1 MLRSGGKRPSPPHL
15 VSLANDK
22 RGVSEAI
29 AALLMMVI
37 AIAAGTMLYAYSA
50 TTFGTAY
57 SQFNDRTSTNEDR
70 AKERFAVLSI
80 WSRQSPDQVNVTVI
94 NYGEIDLALD
104 AAYVNGTPVQQ
115 FLGGKGQTVNS
126 AKLVNLWFTCPIPIV
141 RGRTYVLIIVSM
153 RGTTIETP
161 WKA

>member
-1 MLRSGGKRPSPPHL
+1 MSGSGGKRPSQHHL
-15 VSLANDK
+15 ASDR

-57 SQFNDRTSTNEDR
+57 SQFSDRTNTNEDM

-80 WSRQSPDQVNVTVI
+80 WSSTNQVNATVM
-94 NYGEIDLALD
+94 NYGEIDLMID
-104 AAYVNGTPVQQ
+104 AAYLNGTRVLSSVQLKLSSGQ
-115 FLGGKGQTVNS
+115 LIGLKFASTIQQGK
-126 AKLVNLWFTCPIPIV
+126 
-141 RGRTYVLIIVSM
+141 TYVLIIVSK
-153 RGTTIETP
+153 RGTTVATS

>member
-1 MLRSGGKRPSPPHL
+1 MSGSGGKRPSQHH
-15 VSLANDK
+15 LANDR

-57 SQFNDRTSTNEDR
+57 SQFSDRTSTNEDM

-80 WSRQSPDQVNVTVI
+80 WSSTNQVNATVM
-94 NYGEIDLALD
+94 NYGEIDIMLD
-104 AAYVNGTPVQQ
+104 AAYLNGIRVLSSGQLKLSSGQLISLKFTSGTAIQQ
-115 FLGGKGQTVNS
+115 GK
-126 AKLVNLWFTCPIPIV
+126 
-141 RGRTYVLIIVSM
+141 TYVLIIVSK
-153 RGTTIETP
+153 RGTTVATS